1 VRDSGVSLSLEVG
14 VRAWSGLLGVLGMLE
29 PHERQALLQLARRA
43 IAARLEGRPV
53 ETPAAVGGL
62 ARRTGA
68 FVTIRHNNR
77 LRGCLGSV
85 DGDAPLVDI
94 VAQCAGDAATRDP
107 RFPPL
112 PLDDLPEVVLEISVL
127 GPVEPVADPADVEV
141 GRHGLIVE
149 QGTHRGLLLPQVPTE
164 WGWDRETFVSET
176 CVKAGL
182 ARDAWRT
189 GARLFTFEADVFGE

>member
-1 VRDSGVSLSLEVG
+1 
-14 VRAWSGLLGVLGMLE
+14 MLE

-53 ETPAAVGGL
+53 DAPATVGGL
-62 ARRTGA
+62 AQRTGA

-85 DGDAPLVDI
+85 EPDAPLVEV
-94 VAQCAGDAATRDP
+94 VARCAGDAATQDP

-112 PLDDLPEVVLEISVL
+112 PLEDLPEVVLEISVL
-127 GPVEPVADPADVEV
+127 GPVEAVADSAEVEV
-141 GRHGLIVE
+141 GRHGLVVE

-164 WGWDRETFVSET
+164 WGWDRETFVSQT

-182 ARDAWRT
+182 APDAWRT

>member
-1 VRDSGVSLSLEVG
+1 
-14 VRAWSGLLGVLGMLE
+14 MLE

-43 IAARLEGRPV
+43 IAARLEGR
-53 ETPAAVGGL
+53 AAEAPPGVGGL
-62 ARRTGA
+62 AQQSGV
-68 FVTIRHNNR
+68 FVTLRHNNR

-85 DGDAPLVDI
+85 ERDAPLVE
-94 VAQCAGDAATRDP
+94 VVVRCAGDAATRDP

-127 GPVEPVADPADVEV
+127 GPVEPVADPAEIEV
-141 GRHGLIVE
+141 GRHGLVVE
-149 QGTHRGLLLPQVPTE
+149 QGTHRGLLLPQVPAE
-164 WGWDRETFVSET
+164 WGWDRDTFVSQT

-182 ARDAWRT
+182 APDAWRS

>member
-1 VRDSGVSLSLEVG
+1 
-14 VRAWSGLLGVLGMLE
+14 MLN
-29 PHERQALLQLARRA
+29 PHERQALLHLARQA
-43 IAARLEGRPV
+43 IAARLEGHPV
-53 ETPAAVGGL
+53 APPAAVGGL

-85 DGDAPLVDI
+85 DDDAPLVEV
-94 VAQCAGDAATRDP
+94 VARCAGDAATRDP

-112 PLDDLPEVVLEISVL
+112 PLE
-127 GPVEPVADPADVEV
+127 DPAEVEI

-164 WGWDRETFVSET
+164 WGWDRETFVSQT

-182 ARDAWRT
+182 APDAWRT
-189 GARLFTFEADVFGE
+189 GATLFTFEAEVFGE

>member
-1 VRDSGVSLSLEVG
+1 
-14 VRAWSGLLGVLGMLE
+14 MLNL
-29 PHERQALLQLARRA
+29 HERQALLHLARQA
-43 IAARLEGRPV
+43 IAARLEGHPV
-53 ETPAAVGGL
+53 APPAAVGGL

-85 DGDAPLVDI
+85 DDDAPLVEV
-94 VAQCAGDAATRDP
+94 VARCAGDAATRDP

-112 PLDDLPEVVLEISVL
+112 PLEDLAEVVLEISVL
-127 GPVEPVADPADVEV
+127 GPAEPLADPAEVEI

-164 WGWDRETFVSET
+164 WGWDRETFVSQT

-182 ARDAWRT
+182 APDAWRT
-189 GARLFTFEADVFGE
+189 GATLFTFEAEVFGE

>member
-1 VRDSGVSLSLEVG
+1 
-14 VRAWSGLLGVLGMLE
+14 MLE

-53 ETPAAVGGL
+53 DAPATVGGL
-62 ARRTGA
+62 AQRTGA

-85 DGDAPLVDI
+85 EPDTPLVEV
-94 VAQCAGDAATRDP
+94 VARCAGDAATQDP

-112 PLDDLPEVVLEISVL
+112 PLEDLPEVVLEISVL
-127 GPVEPVADPADVEV
+127 GPVEAVADFAEVEV
-141 GRHGLIVE
+141 GRHGLVVE
-149 QGTHRGLLLPQVPTE
+149 QGTLRGLLLPQVPTE
-164 WGWDRETFVSET
+164 WGWDRETFVSQT

-182 ARDAWRT
+182 APDAWRT

>member
-1 VRDSGVSLSLEVG
+1 
-14 VRAWSGLLGVLGMLE
+14 MLE
-29 PHERQALLQLARRA
+29 PHERRVLLQLARQA
-43 IAARLEGRPV
+43 IAARLEGRSV
-53 ETPAAVGGL
+53 ETPVAVGGL
-62 ARRTGA
+62 ARRAGA

-77 LRGCLGSV
+77 LRGCLGSL
-85 DGDAPLVDI
+85 DADAPLVEV
-94 VAQCAGDAATRDP
+94 VARCAGDAATRDP
-107 RFPPL
+107 RFSPL
-112 PLDDLPEVVLEISVL
+112 PVDDLPEVVLEISVL

>member
-1 VRDSGVSLSLEVG
+1 MTRRLEEVRRQKSE
-14 VRAWSGLLGVLGMLE
+14 AMLE
-29 PHERQALLQLARRA
+29 PHERQTLLHLARQA

-85 DGDAPLVDI
+85 DGDAPLVEV
-94 VAQCAGDAATRDP
+94 VARCAGDAATRDP
-107 RFPPL
+107 RFSPL
-112 PLDDLPEVVLEISVL
+112 PFNDLREVVLEISVL
-127 GPVEPVADPADVEV
+127 GPVEPVADPAEVEV

-149 QGTHRGLLLPQVPTE
+149 QGTHRGLLLPQVPSE
-164 WGWDRETFVSET
+164 WGWDRETFVSQT

-182 ARDAWRT
+182 APDAWRT
-189 GARLFTFEADVFGE
+189 GAKLFTFEADVFGE

>member
-1 VRDSGVSLSLEVG
+1 
-14 VRAWSGLLGVLGMLE
+14 MLE
-29 PHERQALLQLARRA
+29 PHERRALLQLARQA
-43 IAARLEGRPV
+43 IAARLEGRSV
-53 ETPAAVGGL
+53 DALAAVGGL

-68 FVTIRHNNR
+68 FVTIRQNNR

-85 DGDAPLVDI
+85 QDDAPLVEI
-94 VAQCAGDAATRDP
+94 VARCAGDAATQDP
-107 RFPPL
+107 RFSPL

-127 GPVEPVADPADVEV
+127 GPVEPVSDPTAVEV
-141 GRHGLIVE
+141 GRHGLVVE

-164 WGWDRETFVSET
+164 WGWDRETFISQT

-182 ARDAWRT
+182 APDAWRS

>member
-1 VRDSGVSLSLEVG
+1 
-14 VRAWSGLLGVLGMLE
+14 MLH

-43 IAARLEGRPV
+43 IAARLEGR
-53 ETPAAVGGL
+53 AVGVPPGGGGL
-62 ARRTGA
+62 AQRTGA

-85 DGDAPLVDI
+85 ERDAPLVE
-94 VAQCAGDAATRDP
+94 VVVRCAGDAATLDP

-112 PLDDLPEVVLEISVL
+112 PLDDLPKVVLEISVL
-127 GPVEPVADPADVEV
+127 GPVEPVADSAEIEV
-141 GRHGLIVE
+141 GRHGLVVE

-164 WGWDRETFVSET
+164 WGWDRATFVSQT

-182 ARDAWRT
+182 APDAWRS